1 MDFVFSALSE
11 PEPGQ
16 TLQLEFASLALAPT
30 LAERVFLGLAR
41 QWQAHL
47 EAQAEPRK
55 ITPDMDNLALACLL
69 LAVEWGKDF
78 TPGIRAQAMHNRDQV
93 EGHSPIPLLDQLPWN
108 LCLCANSKKPPHKQN
123 AVRELTDHLD
133 HPQSGV
139 RLWCMKVAWFVF
151 PWLDRNDTLP
161 LLLTNVADK
170 LGYVSQAVGLASR
183 FFDTPES
190 FFAFARE
197 FEPESYVT
205 QYDQRLVQIKE
216 QGLASY
222 QSYFW
227 EAEAQCRKII
237 EQACLGTRVT
247 GKDGP

>member
-1 MDFVFSALSE
+1 MPLTFDF
-11 PEPGQ
+11 P
-16 TLQLEFASLALAPT
+16 LEKLKTYMGINPRPADFDAYWDAALAEMHALDPEVKLT
-30 LAERVFLGLAR
+30 PAAFQAPPFAECFDMTFTGVGGARVYAKLLRPKHAP
-41 QWQAHL
+41 APH
-47 EAQAEPRK
+47 P
-55 ITPDMDNLALACLL
+55 ALLMFH
-69 LAVEWGKDF
+69 GY
-78 TPGIRAQAMHNRDQV
+78 
-93 EGHSPIPLLDQLPWN
+93 
-108 LCLCANSKKPPHKQN
+108 
-123 AVRELTDHLD
+123 
-133 HPQSGV
+133 SGDSGD
-139 RLWCMKVAWFVF
+139 W
-151 PWLDRNDTLP
+151 
-161 LLLTNVADK
+161 ADK